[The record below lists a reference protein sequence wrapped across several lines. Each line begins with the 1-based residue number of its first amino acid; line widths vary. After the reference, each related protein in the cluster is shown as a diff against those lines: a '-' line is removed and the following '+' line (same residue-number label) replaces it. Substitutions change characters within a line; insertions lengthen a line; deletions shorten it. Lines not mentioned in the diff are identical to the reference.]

1 TGACECTGLLGPAL
15 GGGHGF
21 LQGWYGLMVDQ
32 FVSMDLVLANGTLIT
47 LDEDSDLW
55 WAVKGAGHNFGI
67 VTSVTMKVYDVP
79 HDGLWSYQ
87 SFIFT
92 HEKVEQLY
100 ETINEVLLQD
110 GNQPV
115 DLINYSVFLNLPDL
129 DPDHSVILF
138 AIFREG
144 VPAVEDKYT
153 KPFIEI
159 GPIVTSGD
167 KGTYHD
173 IPTWSGF
180 AIDSPVCMKTGL
192 ASMRFPVDL
201 QRYNPL
207 VQRATYD
214 IFSSVTHQNPALNN
228 SMFLWEGYSLQGVQ
242 SIPAESTAYPNRA
255 GNLLVSPVITYEPS
269 VHHGSGQKELYAYV
283 NYAFGDEGPR
293 SWYGY
298 EPWRL
303 DRLRELKAK
312 SLVYE
317 FELYR
322 STDPSEESACN
333 FAYPAPLA
341 IFHRQCTP
349 MGTVQPL
356 LDFVL
361 HSEIPEFRVC
371 PTCFECFFNHTSWK
385 PHLVR
390 VADGTFNGTQQ
401 WTCDLAIPF
410 LQRAVITA
418 LAGTG
423 DFGTFADEAKARMA
437 APSWPGPGNAITKF
451 LAQIPKVVFT
461 GRDNRGGNIGKVTCD
476 LAHDYSKLAMEVAVR
491 RGNEGI
497 WRECMKTTANVG
509 VCPGPKGID
518 EREMRAMP
526 GWYHVSGF
534 ENVQVCVSCYWLKV
548 QLYGGGHLFKP
559 LTRPLVPGVIRKCSL
574 SECNAAGVCSIDTGN
589 DSSGTLSWRAR
600 RLFNAL
606 RAGYETNQWASVL
619 EVARQIVQ
627 EPPPCEGQ
635 SRAFTRASGRKWFGC
650 QGSSGS
656 SNDCTIIVCEDCHWR
671 LVRGRPHAALFSY
684 DLTEAAYITG
694 GSSGFKCQTYTHR
707 TQQRLQAAA
716 ETGDFQS
723 FACWWNKRDELRKK
737 RDAWI
742 PLIQAEQMKQSAADS
757 QRIQQAR
764 LRMNAQR
771 NALSR
776 IGATGLVD
784 LAMGE
789 PGPCLPYRLDGDTG
803 LKGRTEAQQSWQ
815 DARNIPIQV
824 GGAQSWELQ
833 RLYRLAKA
841 DEDAF
846 LLME

>member
-1 TGACECTGLLGPAL
+1 MSSHAPTCIGKDARLT
-15 GGGHGF
+15 
-21 LQGWYGLMVDQ
+21 
-32 FVSMDLVLANGTLIT
+32 
-47 LDEDSDLW
+47 
-55 WAVKGAGHNFGI
+55 
-67 VTSVTMKVYDVP
+67 
-79 HDGLWSYQ
+79 
-87 SFIFT
+87 
-92 HEKVEQLY
+92 
-100 ETINEVLLQD
+100 
-110 GNQPV
+110 
-115 DLINYSVFLNLPDL
+115 
-129 DPDHSVILF
+129 
-138 AIFREG
+138 
-144 VPAVEDKYT
+144 KYT
-153 KPFIEI
+153 QFFVLKADP
-159 GPIVTSGD
+159 S
-167 KGTYHD
+167 
-173 IPTWSGF
+173 
-180 AIDSPVCMKTGL
+180 
-192 ASMRFPVDL
+192 
-201 QRYNPL
+201 
-207 VQRATYD
+207 
-214 IFSSVTHQNPALNN
+214 FSICAPCYRNH
-228 SMFLWEGYSLQGVQ
+228 
-242 SIPAESTAYPNRA
+242 
-255 GNLLVSPVITYEPS
+255 VSP
-269 VHHGSGQKELYAYV
+269 G
-283 NYAFGDEGPR
+283 R
-293 SWYGY
+293 
-298 EPWRL
+298 
-303 DRLRELKAK
+303 

-356 LDFVL
+356 LDFVPNTSL
-361 HSEIPEFRVC
+361 EAEFVPAR
-371 PTCFECFFNHTSWK
+371 
-385 PHLVR
+385 
-390 VADGTFNGTQQ
+390 
-401 WTCDLAIPF
+401 LAPD
-410 LQRAVITA
+410 Q
-418 LAGTG
+418 
-423 DFGTFADEAKARMA
+423 
-437 APSWPGPGNAITKF
+437 
-451 LAQIPKVVFT
+451 
-461 GRDNRGGNIGKVTCD
+461 IGKVTCD

-771 NALSR
+771 NAPSR

-789 PGPCLPYRLDGDTG
+789 PGVGWGHWTKGSDRSPTELAGCQEHPNTSWGSTVMG
-803 LKGRTEAQQSWQ
+803 VAAVVQAGKGR
-815 DARNIPIQV
+815 
-824 GGAQSWELQ
+824 
-833 RLYRLAKA
+833 
-841 DEDAF
+841 
-846 LLME
+846 

>member
-1 TGACECTGLLGPAL
+1 MEVLTAAASGGIATLCSTIIPLTGFAWIPSWCPAHNAAADLESRLSRHAHLYPPGSPGYIQGTKRWSALDEPDIALVVEVATAEDVVETIQYANEQSIPFVAYSGGHGTMTTLGDVENGIEIWMHKLDSISIADDGQTATFGGGVSSKQAMDSLWAQGKQTVTGACECTGLLGPAL

-269 VHHGSGQKELYAYV
+269 GLEREIEARAFGESLRQIVHHGSGQKELYAYV

-312 SLVYE
+312 Y
-317 FELYR
+317 
-322 STDPSEESACN
+322 DPEHRFN
-333 FAYPAPLA
+333 FYAP
-341 IFHRQCTP
+341 
-349 MGTVQPL
+349 
-356 LDFVL
+356 
-361 HSEIPEFRVC
+361 
-371 PTCFECFFNHTSWK
+371 
-385 PHLVR
+385 
-390 VADGTFNGTQQ
+390 
-401 WTCDLAIPF
+401 
-410 LQRAVITA
+410 
-418 LAGTG
+418 
-423 DFGTFADEAKARMA
+423 
-437 APSWPGPGNAITKF
+437 
-451 LAQIPKVVFT
+451 FT
-461 GRDNRGGNIGKVTCD
+461 
-476 LAHDYSKLAMEVAVR
+476 
-491 RGNEGI
+491 
-497 WRECMKTTANVG
+497 
-509 VCPGPKGID
+509 
-518 EREMRAMP
+518 
-526 GWYHVSGF
+526 
-534 ENVQVCVSCYWLKV
+534 
-548 QLYGGGHLFKP
+548 
-559 LTRPLVPGVIRKCSL
+559 
-574 SECNAAGVCSIDTGN
+574 
-589 DSSGTLSWRAR
+589 
-600 RLFNAL
+600 
-606 RAGYETNQWASVL
+606 
-619 EVARQIVQ
+619 
-627 EPPPCEGQ
+627 
-635 SRAFTRASGRKWFGC
+635 
-650 QGSSGS
+650 
-656 SNDCTIIVCEDCHWR
+656 
-671 LVRGRPHAALFSY
+671 
-684 DLTEAAYITG
+684 
-694 GSSGFKCQTYTHR
+694 
-707 TQQRLQAAA
+707 
-716 ETGDFQS
+716 
-723 FACWWNKRDELRKK
+723 
-737 RDAWI
+737 
-742 PLIQAEQMKQSAADS
+742 
-757 QRIQQAR
+757 
-764 LRMNAQR
+764 
-771 NALSR
+771 
-776 IGATGLVD
+776 
-784 LAMGE
+784 
-789 PGPCLPYRLDGDTG
+789 
-803 LKGRTEAQQSWQ
+803 
-815 DARNIPIQV
+815 
-824 GGAQSWELQ
+824 
-833 RLYRLAKA
+833 
-841 DEDAF
+841 
-846 LLME
+846 